1 MALCWNGDVAGDL
14 AGDRF
19 ATAPIRFARA
29 GTTSIAYQMFGTGPS
44 TIVAV
49 PPMAQNVEHCWGWPG
64 IRSMLERFGSF
75 CRYVHFDKRG
85 TGASNRDVS
94 LAEIDQRV
102 DDLRAVMDDADIGRA
117 FLLGTS
123 EGGPMTLLYAA
134 TYPDRVAGIVLE
146 GSGARLTDG
155 EPPHDDQFLA
165 DVVRFADQWGTPE
178 TITPE
183 LFAPSLVD
191 DPEFRQWHGS
201 YERQSASRDAILT
214 LLRMNGQM
222 DAREVLPQI
231 TVPVLLLHRV
241 DDIIT
246 PIRFARETAAA
257 LPDARLVELPGA
269 DHFTYAA
276 DVNTITDEI
285 ERFVTGSV
293 STTLPPARRRPSV
306 AVTTLGRFAVFVDGN
321 EVAPAA
327 WGSRRARQLLKRL
340 VVAEGWPVSRDELC
354 DLLWPDEPDH
364 DRLRPRLS
372 VQLSTVR
379 RILQGGVVADRSTI
393 RLDVDH
399 VHSDL
404 VAFNRLIEDRAIV
417 DAYTGELLPDDVYE
431 DWADPPRTSARVRF
445 LTAAHRLLDQALRTG
460 EHLVAVEL
468 AVRIIDIDPY
478 DEAAHRAAVVGLH
491 SHGSRGAAQA
501 AYASYASRIADLGVQ
516 PEPFDALIARR

>member
-1 MALCWNGDVAGDL
+1 MVGVGRDSGRD
-14 AGDRF
+14 GF
-19 ATAPIRFARA
+19 AASPIRFARA
-29 GTTSIAYQMFGTGPS
+29 GRTSIAYQMFGAGPP
-44 TIVAV
+44 TLVAV

-64 IRSMLERFGSF
+64 IRSMLERLGSF

-85 TGASNRDVS
+85 TGASNREVS
-94 LAEIDQRV
+94 LPEIDQRV
-102 DDLRAVMDDADIGRA
+102 DDLRAVMDDADIDRA

-123 EGGPMTLLYAA
+123 EGGPMSLMYAA
-134 TYPDRVAGIVLE
+134 TYPDRVAGVVLE
-146 GSGARLTDG
+146 GSAARLTDG
-155 EPPHDDQFLA
+155 QAPHDEEFVA
-165 DVVRFADQWGTPE
+165 NVVRFAERWGTAE

-191 DPEFRQWHGS
+191 DPAFRAWHGS

-214 LLRMNGQM
+214 LMRMNAQM
-222 DAREVLPQI
+222 DAREVLPRI
-231 TVPVLLLHRV
+231 TVPVLMLNRV
-241 DDIIT
+241 DDVIT

-257 LPDARLVELPGA
+257 LPNARLVELPGA

-276 DVNTITDEI
+276 EVDTIVDEI

-293 STTLPPARRRPSV
+293 STTVPAAARRRPHV
-306 AVTTLGRFAVFVDGN
+306 AVTTLGRFAVFVDGE

-340 VVAEGWPVSRDELC
+340 VVAEGGPVGRDELC

-379 RILQGGVVADRSTI
+379 RILDGGVIADRDAI

-399 VHSDL
+399 VRCDL
-404 VAFNRLIEDRAIV
+404 VAFNRLTHDEAVV

-431 DWADPPRTSARVRF
+431 DWADPPRAAARVRF
-445 LTAAHRLLDQALRTG
+445 LAAAHRLLELAVG
-460 EHLVAVEL
+460 SEEHLVAVEL
-468 AVRIIDIDPY
+468 AARILDVDPY
-478 DEAAHRAAVVGLH
+478 DDAAHRATVAGLH
-491 SHGSRGAAQA
+491 SNGSRGAAKA
-501 AYASYASRIADLGVQ
+501 AYASYVSRMGDLGVR
-516 PEPFDALIARR
+516 PESFDDVIAPR

>member
-1 MALCWNGDVAGDL
+1 VAGDL
-14 AGDRF
+14 DGGGF
-19 ATAPIRFARA
+19 AAAPIRFARA
-29 GTTSIAYQMFGTGPS
+29 GTTSIAYQMFGDGPP
-44 TIVAV
+44 TVVAV

-85 TGASNRDVS
+85 TGASDRSVS
-94 LAEIDQRV
+94 LPEVDQRV
-102 DDLRAVMDDADIGRA
+102 DDLRAVMDDADIDRA
-117 FLLGTS
+117 FLFGTS

-134 TYPDRVAGIVLE
+134 TYPDRVAGVMLE
-146 GSGARLTDG
+146 GSGARLIDRDA
-155 EPPHDDQFLA
+155 PPPPDDERTARVL
-165 DVVRFADQWGTPE
+165 RFADLWGTPE
-178 TITPE
+178 TVTPE

-191 DPEFRQWHGS
+191 DPDFRGWHAG

-214 LLRMNGQM
+214 LMRMNGLM
-222 DAREVLPQI
+222 DAREVLRRI
-231 TVPVLLLHRV
+231 SVPVLMLHRV
-241 DDIIT
+241 NDPVV

-276 DVNTITDEI
+276 DVDTIMDEI

-293 STTLPPARRRPSV
+293 STTPPNVRRRPHV
-306 AVTTLGRFAVFVDGN
+306 TITTLGRFAVFVDGD

-340 VVAEGWPVSRDELC
+340 VVAEGGPVSRDELC

-379 RILQGGVVADRSTI
+379 RILDGGVITDRSTI

-399 VHSDL
+399 VHTDL
-404 VAFNRLIEDRAIV
+404 VTFKGLTDDRTIV
-417 DAYTGELLPDDVYE
+417 DAYTGQLLPDDVYE
-431 DWADPPRTSARVRF
+431 HWAEPPRAAARVRF
-445 LTAAHRLLDQALRTG
+445 LAAAHRLLDEAVKAS
-460 EHLVAVEL
+460 EHLVAVEVATSII
-468 AVRIIDIDPY
+468 AVDPY
-478 DEAAHRAAVVGLH
+478 DDAAHRAIVSGLH
-491 SHGSRGAAQA
+491 ANGSRGAAQA
-501 AYASYASRIADLGVQ
+501 AYANYVSRMADLDIQ
-516 PEPFDALIARR
+516 PESFERLIPQR

>member
-1 MALCWNGDVAGDL
+1 MTEDFGGDG
-14 AGDRF
+14 F
-19 ATAPIRFARA
+19 AAAPIRFARA

-64 IRSMLERFGSF
+64 IRFMLERFGSF

-85 TGASNRDVS
+85 TGASDRNVS
-94 LAEIDQRV
+94 LPEVDQRV
-102 DDLRAVMDDADIGRA
+102 DDLRAVMDDADIDRA
-117 FLLGTS
+117 FLFGTS

-146 GSGARLTDG
+146 GSGARLTDR
-155 EPPHDDQFLA
+155 EPPHDEEFVANML
-165 DVVRFADQWGTPE
+165 RFADRWGTPE

-191 DPEFRQWHGS
+191 DPNFRKWHAG
-201 YERQSASRDAILT
+201 YERQSASREAILT
-214 LLRMNGQM
+214 LMRMNGAM
-222 DAREVLPQI
+222 DAREVLPRI
-231 TVPVLLLHRV
+231 TVPVLLLNRT

-269 DHFTYAA
+269 DHYTYAA
-276 DVNTITDEI
+276 DVDRILDEI

-293 STTLPPARRRPSV
+293 STAAPRPRRRPHV
-306 AVTTLGRFAVFVDGN
+306 KVTTLGRFAVSLNGK
-321 EVAPAA
+321 EVAPAT
-327 WGSRRARQLLKRL
+327 WGSRRARQLFKRL
-340 VVAEGWPVSRDELC
+340 VVAEGGPVSRDELC

-379 RILQGGVVADRSTI
+379 RILDGGVVADRSSI

-404 VAFNRLIEDRAIV
+404 VAFKRLTDDRAIV
-417 DAYTGELLPDDVYE
+417 DAYTGQLLPDDVYE
-431 DWADPPRTSARVRF
+431 DWAEPPRAAARVRF
-445 LTAAHRLLDQALRTG
+445 LAAAHRLLDHAVTHG
-460 EHLVAVEL
+460 EHLAAVEL
-468 AVRIIDIDPY
+468 ATRIIDVDPY
-478 DEAAHRAAVVGLH
+478 DDVAHRATIAGLH
-491 SHGSRGAAQA
+491 SNGSRGAAQA
-501 AYASYASRIADLGVQ
+501 AYASYVNRIADLGVQ
-516 PEPFDALIARR
+516 PEPFDDLIAQQ